1 MIDHKPEDLL
11 KIIFTYTGKIANER
25 KVDSLLLLMA
35 DLGRELVIADRCTV
49 WLLDREKKVL
59 WTKVA
64 HGISAVEIPV
74 GTGVAGY
81 VVKTKKPFFTNDAYK
96 DPVFNQDVDKKT
108 GYRTQAILAIP
119 LIDSTGKVIGVYQA
133 VNKMT
138 EDRLFSNQDVEHL
151 ILAASYAEK
160 TLETAI
166 LNEEIE
172 STQKEIIYLMAEL
185 GEVRSEETGNHVKR
199 VAEYS
204 RKLALLSGMSEL
216 EAELVKTAS
225 PMHDIGKVAIPD
237 VILTKPGALSDEE
250 FDVIK
255 SHTTIGYE
263 LLNKSGWRML
273 RSAAIIAHEHHEK
286 WNGRGYPRQLKGEE
300 IHLYGRITA
309 LTDVFDALGT
319 NRCYKKSW
327 DLDKC
332 IELIKKEKGSHFDP
346 FLVDCFLENLGDF
359 LAIREK
365 YADD

>member
-1 MIDHKPEDLL
+1 MMDHKPEALL
-11 KIIFTYTGKIANER
+11 EIIFTYAGKIANER
-25 KVDSLLLLMA
+25 KLDSLLLLMA
-35 DLGRELVIADRCTV
+35 DLGRDLVLADRCTV
-49 WLLDREKKVL
+49 WLLDRERKVL
-59 WTKVA
+59 WTRVA
-64 HGISAVEIPV
+64 HGISAVEIPA

-81 VVKTKKPFFTNDAYK
+81 VIRTQTPYFTNDAYQNS
-96 DPVFNQDVDKKT
+96 VFNQEVDKKT

-138 EDRLFSNQDVEHL
+138 EDRRFSDKDVEHL

-172 STQKEIIYLMAEL
+172 NTQKEIIYLMAEL

-204 RKLALLSGMSEL
+204 RKLALLYGMNKL

-237 VILTKPGALSDEE
+237 AILTKPGALSDVE

-255 SHTTIGYE
+255 THTTIGYE

-273 RSAAIIAHEHHEK
+273 RSAAVIAHEHHEK
-286 WNGRGYPRQLKGEE
+286 WNGKGYPRRLKEEE

-309 LTDVFDALGT
+309 LADVFDALGT
-319 NRCYKKSW
+319 NRCYKKAW
-327 DLDKC
+327 DLDSC
-332 IELIKKEKGSHFDP
+332 IELIRTEKGVYFDP

-365 YADD
+365 YTDD